1 MISDSVE
8 VQELDKL
15 KQEAAKYYNYEQ
27 SIKNVLNSVY
37 GAFGNQ
43 HFAFYN
49 VDIAET
55 ITLQGKDAILYTEAM
70 VNKYFREFW
79 PNDKAVHAAL
89 GINITGAITQ
99 PVGIYIDT
107 DSIVGDSLIRLSDG
121 RKITV
126 ADLYDEGKTDMGDTL
141 AGHESVSCELGVLN
155 WSEDRGL
162 YYAPVKRVIRH
173 RVSKERWLMTTD
185 NGYSVTVTGD
195 HSLIVFRDGSP
206 VEIKP
211 KDVIVSDTVAIVFDT
226 YDGTDVDFRQVSS
239 IECIGSFDDE
249 YVYDIEVDDDTHTFI
264 ANDILVHNSIYM
276 KFDEVIKK
284 STWEGSERDF
294 ILKLYEV
301 RLRAYIDKI
310 MEKYAVDNNAENY
323 LSFELE
329 SIAKNAI
336 WLAKKKYMQNI
347 VWKDPNL
354 YYDDLTKVSAKGF
367 EIIQSS
373 TPLFARQKLKG
384 LLTFIFS
391 EPKFDMKQ
399 FASMLK
405 EIKREFKLANIDH
418 ISMSKKVNNYQNY
431 ILNDYEQFEIGPKCP
446 IGVRAAGYHNYL
458 LNNSPHKKKY
468 KLLGNGEKLKLY
480 FSKDPACEVFS
491 YAPGDFP
498 YEFAPEID
506 YDVQFEKTII
516 DPINRVLH
524 AMGYKGFNRN
534 LIYVT
539 GVF

>member
-1 MISDSVE
+1 MTSNIE
-8 VQELDKL
+8 AAQELDRL
-15 KQEAAKYYNYEQ
+15 KQEAAKFYNYEQ
-27 SIKNVLNSVY
+27 GIKLLLNSVY
-37 GAFGNQ
+37 GAFGNP

-70 VNKYFREFW
+70 VNRYFREFW
-79 PNDKAVHAAL
+79 PNDKVAHAGL
-89 GINITGAITQ
+89 GITVTGEVTQ

-107 DSIVGDSLIRLSDG
+107 DSI
-121 RKITV
+121 
-126 ADLYDEGKTDMGDTL
+126 
-141 AGHESVSCELGVLN
+141 
-155 WSEDRGL
+155 
-162 YYAPVKRVIRH
+162 
-173 RVSKERWLMTTD
+173 
-185 NGYSVTVTGD
+185 
-195 HSLIVFRDGSP
+195 
-206 VEIKP
+206 
-211 KDVIVSDTVAIVFDT
+211 
-226 YDGTDVDFRQVSS
+226 
-239 IECIGSFDDE
+239 
-249 YVYDIEVDDDTHTFI
+249 
-264 ANDILVHNSIYM
+264 YM

-284 STWEGSERDF
+284 TTWEGSEKDF

-301 RLRAYIDKI
+301 RLQAYIDKI
-310 MEKYAVDNNAENY
+310 MQKYAADNNAENY

-354 YYDDLTKVSAKGF
+354 HYDDLTKVSAKGF

-373 TPLFARQKLKG
+373 TPLFARQKLKS

-399 FASMLK
+399 FAGMLK

-431 ILNDYEQFEIGPKCP
+431 IINDYEQFVIGPKCP

-458 LNNSPHKKKY
+458 LNNSQHKKKY

-498 YEFAPEID
+498 YEIAPEIN

-524 AMGYKGFNRN
+524 AMGYKGFNSN

>member
-1 MISDSVE
+1 MTNDSVE

-15 KQEAAKYYNYEQ
+15 KQEAAKFYNYEQ
-27 SIKNVLNSVY
+27 SVKLLLNSVY
-37 GAFGNQ
+37 GAFGNP

-49 VDIAET
+49 IDIAET
-55 ITLQGKDAILYTEAM
+55 ITLQGKDAILYTEKM
-70 VNKYFREFW
+70 VNRYFREFW
-79 PNDKAVHAAL
+79 PGDKAAHAAL
-89 GINITGAITQ
+89 GITVTEPVTQ

-126 ADLYDEGKTDMGDTL
+126 ADLYDEGETDMGDTL
-141 AGHESVSCELGVLN
+141 AGHESVGCELGVLN
-155 WSEDRGL
+155 WSEDQGL

-173 RVSKERWLMTTD
+173 RVSKKRWRLRLKS
-185 NGYSVTVTGD
+185 GLEVIVTGD
-195 HSLIVFRDGSP
+195 HSLIVFRNGQK
-206 VEIKP
+206 VEAKP
-211 KDVIVSDTVAIVFDT
+211 SEVLMTDDVLSVSDPVT
-226 YDGTDVDFRQVSS
+226 YTFEDIDS
-239 IECIGSFDDE
+239 IECIGSFSDE

-284 STWEGSERDF
+284 STWEGSEKDF
-294 ILKLYEV
+294 ILKLYKV
-301 RLRAYIDKI
+301 RLQAYIDKI
-310 MEKYAVDNNAENY
+310 MEKYAADNNAENY

-347 VWKDPNL
+347 VWKDPDL
-354 YYDDLTKVSAKGF
+354 HYDDLTKVSAKGF

-373 TPLFARQKLKG
+373 TPLFARQKLKS

-399 FASMLK
+399 FAGMLK

-458 LNNSPHKKKY
+458 LNNSPYKKKY

-491 YAPGDFP
+491 YAPGEYP
-498 YEFAPEID
+498 YEIAPEID

-524 AMGYKGFNRN
+524 AMGYKGFNSN